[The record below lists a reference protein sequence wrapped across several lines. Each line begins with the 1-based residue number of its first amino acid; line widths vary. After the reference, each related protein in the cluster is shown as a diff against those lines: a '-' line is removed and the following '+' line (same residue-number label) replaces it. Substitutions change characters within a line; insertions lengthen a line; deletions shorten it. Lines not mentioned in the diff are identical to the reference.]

1 MGSLLQKAILLGLKN
16 TKRIVCVSK
25 QTNKDLR
32 SLINNKKHKIT
43 TALQPLNYNYVN
55 MKRWEALQIVKNIT
69 DGFSYPI
76 EEGFILHIGGNQWYK
91 NRLGTC
97 KIYAEFNLLRQKL
110 GKKGIPLIL
119 AGKKPDNE
127 LLEFLK
133 CNSHLAIN
141 FIITP
146 SNKEIQAM
154 YSTASLLLFPSIK
167 EGFGWPI

>member
-1 MGSLLQKAILLGLKN
+1 M
-16 TKRIVCVSK
+16 
-25 QTNKDLR
+25 
-32 SLINNKKHKIT
+32 
-43 TALQPLNYNYVN
+43 
-55 MKRWEALQIVKNIT
+55 EALQIVKNIT
-69 DGFSYPI
+69 DRFRYPI

-97 KIYAEFNLLRQKL
+97 KIYAEFNLLSKNWEKRY
-110 GKKGIPLIL
+110 PLIL

-167 EGFGWPI
+167 EGFRWPILEAMACGCPVVTTKWEPMTEVGGNAAIYIDPLDYKPLLKLRTR